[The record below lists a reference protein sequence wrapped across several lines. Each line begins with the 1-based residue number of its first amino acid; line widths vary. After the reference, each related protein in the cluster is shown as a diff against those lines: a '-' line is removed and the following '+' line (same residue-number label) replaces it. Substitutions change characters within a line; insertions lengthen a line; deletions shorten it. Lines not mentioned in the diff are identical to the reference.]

1 MKSTLLFIFLALAPL
16 GYGQIINFP
25 DANLKTKL
33 LSASTSNGVAT
44 GQVSTYNMNSD
55 SWTPNQTPYYTVIDT
70 NGDGEIQVSEALL
83 IKGLI
88 LNSANI
94 TDLTGIEYFSNL
106 QYLKCGSNQI
116 QSLTFTAP
124 NTLQYLNC
132 DYNQITSLNLSGLTN
147 LRTLKCSSNQLTTID
162 TSNLLNLNWLHCLGN
177 NITSLDLSSNS
188 QLTSINCGGN
198 ELTTL
203 DLSNQPY
210 LSALYCSSNHLTGLD
225 LSHCDMENGL
235 FADYNALTFL
245 NLKTGNYSWDY
256 LQFSNNPNLQ
266 YVCCDEEDLDLV
278 AAKLSTYGYTG
289 CHTNTYC
296 SFTPGGSYNT
306 LTGTLSIDF
315 NNNGCDAND
324 IVQPFVR
331 VNISDNS
338 SSGTSFTNS
347 NGVYHFYMPWGNYT
361 ITPQMENID
370 YFVLSPPI
378 AIINANSSNGAF
390 TQNFCVVPNGVHPD
404 LEVFLIPVSIARPG
418 FDALYKLVYK
428 NKGTTTQSGTV
439 QLSFDDAVL
448 DFVSSN
454 TAFSSQSTG
463 NITWDFTNLQPFESR
478 VINLVFNL
486 NSPIETPALNSG
498 DVLHYTATV
507 VGQTDETPNDNTL
520 VFHQTVVN
528 ALDPN
533 DKTCLEG
540 TTIAPGMVGDYVHY
554 VIRFENNGTANAENI
569 VVKDMIDTTKFDI
582 TTLIPLT
589 ASHTFETRISNTNKV
604 EFIFENIDLPFDDAN
619 NDGYITF
626 KIKTKPNLVLGDT
639 FSNTANIYFDYNFPI
654 ATNNYLTSV
663 QNPLSVT
670 DNESNTTMIAY
681 PNPVKD
687 ALQFETIK
695 PILKAEIYDISGR
708 IIVAMGVTNNTL
720 DLTALQRGNYV
731 VKVFT
736 EDGVSYSKIIKD

>member
-1 MKSTLLFIFLALAPL
+1 
-16 GYGQIINFP
+16 
-25 DANLKTKL
+25 
-33 LSASTSNGVAT
+33 
-44 GQVSTYNMNSD
+44 MNSD

-83 IKGLI
+83 IKGLL

-106 QYLKCGSNQI
+106 QFLKCSSNQI
-116 QSLTFTAP
+116 QTLNFTTP

-132 DYNQITSLNLSGLTN
+132 DYNQITSVNLSGLTN
-147 LRTLKCSSNQLTTID
+147 LRTLKCSGNLLTTIN

-177 NITSLDLSSNS
+177 DITSLDLSSNS

-210 LSALYCSSNHLTGLD
+210 LGALYCSSNHLTGLD

-278 AAKLSTYGYTG
+278 AAKLSTYGYAG

-306 LTGTLSIDF
+306 LTGTLSIDI

-338 SSGTSFTNS
+338 SSGTSFTNN

-370 YFVLSPPI
+370 YFVLSPPT
-378 AIINANSSNGAF
+378 ATINANSSNGTF
-390 TQNFCVVPNGVHPD
+390 TQNFCVVPNGVHHD
-404 LEVFLIPVSIARPG
+404 LEVFLMPVSIARPG

-428 NKGTTTQSGTV
+428 NKGTGTQSGAI
-439 QLSFDDAVL
+439 QLSFDDTVL

-454 TAFSSQSTG
+454 TAFTNQSTG

-478 VINLVFNL
+478 AINLVFNL

-507 VGQTDETPNDNTL
+507 VGQTDETPNDNSL
-520 VFHQTVVN
+520 VLHQTVVN

-540 TTIAPGMVGDYVHY
+540 TTIAPSMVGDYVHY

-604 EFIFENIDLPFDDAN
+604 EFIFENINLPFDNAN

-670 DNESNTTMIAY
+670 EHESNTTMIAY

-736 EDGVSYSKIIKD
+736 EDGVTYHKIIKD